1 MTEALFNYGED
12 PDAPGWMR
20 WELRERGRYND
31 FLGPLS
37 TRLDGEIARVRMTP
51 NFSHSNLG
59 NNVHGGTMLG
69 FIDVALFGGA
79 RTLGILGSQRVVTL
93 DLSTQFIGA
102 TRLDVPLEA
111 RVELL
116 RETGHL
122 IFLRGLV
129 VQEEA
134 IVASFTGTVRK
145 LGER

>member
-1 MTEALFNYGED
+1 
-12 PDAPGWMR
+12 
-20 WELRERGRYND
+20 
-31 FLGPLS
+31 
-37 TRLDGEIARVRMTP
+37 
-51 NFSHSNLG
+51 
-59 NNVHGGTMLG
+59 MLG

-79 RTLGILGSQRVVTL
+79 RALGVLGSQRVVTL

-102 TRLDVPLEA
+102 TRLGVPLEA